1 MAAAAARSRCISC
14 LRLVSPVARLD
25 LARLAAVDARATP
38 QREAACRP
46 VAAPA
51 ARADHLTQIKARLA
65 SLTVVAGEGTRIGAI
80 IHVFFFRV
88 KGLDGS
94 QPCDTFGFTV
104 PVLLEVTVVLPRRD
118 FPHVVYVIIS
128 YPQSPL
134 MGFFLHYL
142 GCFVQQPARDVRV
155 GGDGGT

>member
-1 MAAAAARSRCISC
+1 M
-14 LRLVSPVARLD
+14 LPRLD
-25 LARLAAVDARATP
+25 LARLAAVDSLQATP
-38 QREAACRP
+38 AARNLLAVRWQP
-46 VAAPA
+46 PA
-51 ARADHLTQIKARLA
+51 ARADHLTQIEG
-65 SLTVVAGEGTRIGAI
+65 SPCVAHSGGRGRHLRIGAI

-88 KGLDGS
+88 KRVLDGS

-118 FPHVVYVIIS
+118 FPHVVYVILS

-155 GGDGGT
+155 GGDGGS